1 MTICQYLQA
10 DQYVSAFPVGF
21 AVFVFL
27 EHSRIV
33 KSIEIFPICQLKR
46 LFVQIKQAQSL
57 ITFSCHVAQA
67 ESEKAKT
74 FQIARFLSLKLP
86 DKARKWRQFT
96 KSRQMRINGGFAR
109 FPDHTDIVLDHPNP
123 L

>member
-10 DQYVSAFPVGF
+10 DQYVSVFPVGF

-46 LFVQIKQAQSL
+46 LFVQIMQAHSL
-57 ITFSCHVAQA
+57 TTFSCQVAQA

-74 FQIARFLSLKLP
+74 FWIARLLSQKL
-86 DKARKWRQFT
+86 
-96 KSRQMRINGGFAR
+96 SG
-109 FPDHTDIVLDHPNP
+109 
-123 L
+123 